1 MPNSYGLVFVD
12 KCNELIHEEGERFY
26 QKITL
31 KLFLKELH
39 LWNYFLERSIMYVES
54 SYIAHGIFNFQEQ
67 VSVSPLSFLETVF
80 SESEYYKPLS
90 LNIKQTNIKVQ
101 MVFLPIFSLFLS
113 CTAKWKKVSFCS
125 AKDHQDKILA
135 SSLSLNP

>member
-1 MPNSYGLVFVD
+1 
-12 KCNELIHEEGERFY
+12 
-26 QKITL
+26 
-31 KLFLKELH
+31 
-39 LWNYFLERSIMYVES
+39 MYVES

-101 MVFLPIFSLFLS
+101 MVFLPIFFSNSKLHS
-113 CTAKWKKVSFCS
+113 TEKVKKVSFCS

>member
-1 MPNSYGLVFVD
+1 MPNSYELIFVD
-12 KCNELIHEEGERFY
+12 KNNELIHQEGERFY

-80 SESEYYKPLS
+80 SESES
-90 LNIKQTNIKVQ
+90 TINHWV
-101 MVFLPIFSLFLS
+101 
-113 CTAKWKKVSFCS
+113 
-125 AKDHQDKILA
+125 
-135 SSLSLNP
+135 